1 MSDVDLFVGGL
12 LETALPGALLG
23 PTFACI
29 IREQVL
35 GLSFQIVCVHF
46 SNTMFEYIISCSW
59 KLLTVQFM
67 RKAQMTQRGNEKQF
81 FHVYLTPYKIPQ
93 MIRTKVTDWFF
104 YSNMGGAQS
113 LNKYQVKQ
121 PYLHPDDVFES
132 KSIVV
137 HSISS
142 QYEFILFQ
150 CQSINM

>member
-1 MSDVDLFVGGL
+1 MKQ
-12 LETALPGALLG
+12 
-23 PTFACI
+23 
-29 IREQVL
+29 RE
-35 GLSFQIVCVHF
+35 
-46 SNTMFEYIISCSW
+46 
-59 KLLTVQFM
+59 
-67 RKAQMTQRGNEKQF
+67 NEQQF

-93 MIRTKVTDWFF
+93 MIRTKVTDRFF